1 MSPTVTAP
9 LKASRLLSAGALTLS
24 ALLLLPASAVGQDDQ
39 GQAPQPG
46 IQAPGAQPQPEGETR
61 APAYIAAV
69 DGLARLDR
77 EGQSEAAE
85 RGVPLVPGD
94 RLRTEGGRVELAFPN
109 GTPGLSRSLHR
120 GRARGS
126 AGPARRARPPL
137 RARLVDH
144 RRRRARHDRRP
155 WRHGSIS
162 RTTASTASPSAAPTP
177 WRSSSSSSAV
187 RRRCRARA
195 ATCWCRRATAR
206 WRATARRRRR
216 RNGPTPAR
224 PRSSAGP
231 PTGKRCGRAAS
242 TPRGSTCRPSSATTP
257 PPSTSTAPG
266 RTTRPTAPSGIRAA
280 PPRIGGRTTT
290 AAGTT
295 RRRYGWTWIAGGA
308 VWAYPTHHYGRWN
321 LGARG
326 WHWIPSRRWGAAWV
340 VLGGRAGLRRLV
352 PARLERP
359 PGAQRVPLRPQLSV
373 ALARSVPRL
382 DGDPAHVV
390 RTRAR
395 AGRPRRS
402 RPARSRAAGVRPAA
416 SLARLRAAA
425 IAVSV
430 ALQPAPQRR
439 DQRHRSRAG
448 ARRRL
453 DDEPAQLRP
462 LRQRPRQPRRPR
474 RPARHRVRRGHDDR
488 VAV

>member
-39 GQAPQPG
+39 GPG
-46 IQAPGAQPQPEGETR
+46 PATR
-61 APAYIAAV
+61 HTGPRRATATRGR
-69 DGLARLDR
+69 DSRTRLHR
-77 EGQSEAAE
+77 RRRRPRPPRSRGPE
-85 RGVPLVPGD
+85 RGRRARRAAGARRSSPH
-94 RLRTEGGRVELAFPN
+94 RGRPRRAGLPQRHA
-109 GTPGLSRSLHR
+109 GLSRSLHR

-126 AGPARRARPPL
+126 ARPAPRARPPL

-155 WRHGSIS
+155 WRLDRFPG
-162 RTTASTASPSAAPTP
+162 
-177 WRSSSSSSAV
+177 
-187 RRRCRARA
+187 RRRVPHRRRRHRRRGGRARRPPRSGGAVERGRQRAGA
-195 ATCWCRRATAR
+195 AEPPLGGARRRDAVGAGMDQRRPDHAR
-206 WRATARRRRR
+206 ALGRRPGSDVAERPVRLAEVPAGRARRLRRHLRPARHLAERRDLRRRLVSEQHRRGLAAVLRRPLGLHVELRLDVDRRRRR
-216 RNGPTPAR
+216 LGLPHAPLR
-224 PRSSAGP
+224 PLEP
-231 PTGKRCGRAAS
+231 GRARLALD
-242 TPRGSTCRPSSATTP
+242 PVAALGRGV
-257 PPSTSTAPG
+257 G
-266 RTTRPTAPSGIRAA
+266 
-280 PPRIGGRTTT
+280 
-290 AAGTT
+290 
-295 RRRYGWTWIAGGA
+295 
-308 VWAYPTHHYGRWN
+308 
-321 LGARG
+321 
-326 WHWIPSRRWGAAWV
+326 

-359 PGAQRVPLRPQLSV
+359 PGAQRVPLRPQLPV
-373 ALARSVPRL
+373 ALARSLPRL

-402 RPARSRAAGVRPAA
+402 RPARSRAAGVRAAA

-430 ALQPAPQRR
+430 AVQSAPQRR
-439 DQRHRSRAG
+439 HQRHRSRAG

-474 RPARHRVRRGHDDR
+474 RPARHHVGGWLDLR